1 MNYTEPAKEVL
12 KKAEKIA
19 RELDHPYVGTEH
31 LLLAFMRVC
40 TGVAG
45 QILSANG
52 VEEANLYKIVDEL
65 ISPVGEVTFREKP
78 KRSPR
83 LEYTLEESKEEAQK
97 TTVSQ
102 SNARKRQFVF
112 NQRQLEQSICSL
124 QSFGNRT
131 VLQPEYF

>member
-65 ISPVGEVTFREKP
+65 ISPVGEVTFRKSQ
-78 KRSPR
+78 RSR
-83 LEYTLEESKEEAQK
+83 DLNILWRK
-97 TTVSQ
+97 
-102 SNARKRQFVF
+102 ARKRQFVF

>member
-65 ISPVGEVTFREKP
+65 ISPVGEVTILWRK
-78 KRSPR
+78 
-83 LEYTLEESKEEAQK
+83 
-97 TTVSQ
+97 
-102 SNARKRQFVF
+102 ARKRQSAF

>member
-31 LLLAFMRVC
+31 LLLAFMRVY

-52 VEEANLYKIVDEL
+52 VEEANLYK
-65 ISPVGEVTFREKP
+65 
-78 KRSPR
+78 
-83 LEYTLEESKEEAQK
+83 
-97 TTVSQ
+97 
-102 SNARKRQFVF
+102 
-112 NQRQLEQSICSL
+112 RQLEQSICFL

>member
-31 LLLAFMRVC
+31 LLLAFMRVY

-52 VEEANLYKIVDEL
+52 VE
-65 ISPVGEVTFREKP
+65 
-78 KRSPR
+78 
-83 LEYTLEESKEEAQK
+83 
-97 TTVSQ
+97 
-102 SNARKRQFVF
+102 
-112 NQRQLEQSICSL
+112 
-124 QSFGNRT
+124 
-131 VLQPEYF
+131 